1 MQATDRRHPKR
12 QKIES
17 AFTLIELLVV
27 ISIISIL
34 ISILLPALSKARMAS
49 RTAVCLS
56 QERQLGQIHY
66 IYTQDYDG
74 YIISHDGQ
82 WVRKLMGLY
91 IYDNYN
97 NAYAKIVKEQ
107 SIGRCPVR
115 EYSNEEYETMTGT
128 RAWTLY
134 GMNYVKLNTDNPY
147 PGYPGHP
154 DKFDDI
160 PKPATTLFLTD
171 SRATTADSYRL
182 VNAAWSTAH
191 PSLRHNE
198 AGNVL
203 FCDGHAATVPG
214 YELSPGYWTNIWKV
228 YK

>member
-1 MQATDRRHPKR
+1 MQATDRRHITR
-12 QKIES
+12 QS
-17 AFTLIELLVV
+17 SQSGFTLIELLVV

-34 ISILLPALSKARMAS
+34 IAILLPALAKARMAS

-91 IYDNYN
+91 LYDNFN
-97 NAYAKIVKEQ
+97 NAYAKIIKEK

-115 EYSNEEYETMTGT
+115 EFSNDEYEAMTGT
-128 RAWTLY
+128 KAWTLY
-134 GMNYVKLNTDNPY
+134 GMNYVRLHTWTPKPA
-147 PGYPGHP
+147 
-154 DKFDDI
+154 KFDDI
-160 PKPATTLFLTD
+160 PKPSNTIFMAD
-171 SRATTADSYRL
+171 SRGTTSDSYRL
-182 VNAAWSTAH
+182 INAAWSTAY
-191 PSLRHNE
+191 PSLKHND

-203 FCDGHAATVPG
+203 WCDGHASTVAG
-214 YELSPGYWTNIWKV
+214 YELSPGYYSDIWKV